1 MMLPGSPHRSLM
13 HWGRLIHRHRPI
25 NRYPQTVGRP
35 YYLPPGPS
43 ENVQN
48 QASLLQERGDL
59 DGAVAVHK
67 RAERLYRELG
77 NKEGLSYSLGSQALI
92 FQSRGDLER
101 AMALHKEAEHL
112 YGELGN
118 RGGLVV
124 SLQNQAKLLQ
134 DRGNLDEAMSLH
146 KEVECLCRELGN
158 REALS
163 YSLSSQA
170 LIFQD
175 RGDLDSA
182 ADLHKAAQQLYRE
195 LRNREGI
202 VASLDNRARIV
213 QERADFDGA
222 MILYEEAECLYRE
235 LGNTEGV
242 ALSLRDQAK
251 LLQERK
257 DLDRALELLALI
269 FFALRAEAQQLNFV
283 PFNSTGIY
291 ALGENVSW
299 TVSPAQGEAAPFT
312 KYTYEIKKN
321 NLDKIESGALCF
333 VSGRA
338 KIEATLDEPAMLYV
352 TVNAEGAPP
361 ASAVHLGAAI
371 APTQLRPSVQR
382 PADFDSF
389 WDSKLHALSRIPL
402 NPEATPVATREGVE
416 LLRIVVDGWGSRTHG
431 YLAKPTRKGK
441 FPALVIF
448 QYAGIYALRSST
460 AVRRA
465 TEGWLAFNVVA
476 HDVPPEQAVRASCN
490 YEAIGNAKRETS
502 YFLKMY
508 LRDLRALDYITGHP
522 DWDGK
527 TLVLMGTCMGGQQAL
542 VCSGLRPQVTAVIA
556 NQPSGADSNGDL
568 HGRKA
573 GYPYWPSDDLKVMK
587 TALYFDIVNF
597 APRIKAPVLASVGF
611 IDTTSPPAGIWT
623 FLNQI
628 PGPKEVATM
637 IELDHTSRTPEKRG
651 AFRSRVAE
659 VLDIL
664 LRGGQFRPNQ

>member
-1 MMLPGSPHRSLM
+1 M
-13 HWGRLIHRHRPI
+13 
-25 NRYPQTVGRP
+25 
-35 YYLPPGPS
+35 PPGPS

-48 QASLLQERGDL
+48 RANLLQERGDL
-59 DGAVAVHK
+59 DEALAVHK

-77 NKEGLSYSLGSQALI
+77 NKEGLSYSMGSQALI
-92 FQSRGDLER
+92 LQSRGDLEA
-101 AMALHKEAEHL
+101 AMALHKEVGHL
-112 YGELGN
+112 YGELGD
-118 RGGLVV
+118 REGLVV
-124 SLQNQAKLLQ
+124 SLQNRAKILQ
-134 DRGNLDEAMSLH
+134 DCGNLDEAMSLH
-146 KEVECLCRELGN
+146 KEVECLCREFGN

-170 LIFQD
+170 LIYQD
-175 RGDLDSA
+175 RGDLDGA
-182 ADLHKAAQQLYRE
+182 ADLHKAAQQLYRD

-202 VASLDNRARIV
+202 VASLENRARII

-235 LGNTEGV
+235 FGNSEVV

-251 LLQERK
+251 ILQERK
-257 DLDRALELLALI
+257 DLDRTLEFLALI
-269 FFALRAEAQQLNFV
+269 FFALRAEAQLNFV

-299 TVSPAQGEAAPFT
+299 TVCLAHCEAAPFT

-338 KIEATLDEPAMLYV
+338 KIEAALDEPAMLYV

-371 APTQLRPSVQR
+371 APTQLRTSVQR

-402 NPEATPVATREGVE
+402 NPEATPVTASEGVE
-416 LLRIVVDGWGSRTHG
+416 LSRIMVEGWGSRTHG

-448 QYAGIYALRSST
+448 QYAGTYALRSST
-460 AVRRA
+460 AIRRA

-476 HDVPPEQAVRASCN
+476 HDLPPEQAVRASCN
-490 YEAIGNAKRETS
+490 YEAIGNKTRETS

-508 LRDLRALDYITGHP
+508 LRDVRALDYITGHP

-542 VCSGLRPQVTAVIA
+542 VCSGLHPQVTAVIA

-573 GYPYWPSDDLKVMK
+573 GYPYWPSDDPDVMK

-628 PGPKEVATM
+628 RGPKELVTM

-651 AFRSRVAE
+651 AFRSRSAE